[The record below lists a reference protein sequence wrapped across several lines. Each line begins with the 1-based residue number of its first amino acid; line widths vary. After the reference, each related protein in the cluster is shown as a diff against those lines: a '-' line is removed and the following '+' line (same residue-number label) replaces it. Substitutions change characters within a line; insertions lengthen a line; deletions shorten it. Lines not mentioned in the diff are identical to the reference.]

1 MKQRGKRKGKIFVI
15 KQSNQT
21 GCVYAEQGR
30 LEKRER
36 APPPGVDTRIHLDNE
51 DEGWVRGSGL
61 KNIPNWFLLIMKSY
75 IIEKEK
81 ERRKR
86 RRGRDWKKKFIWYLC
101 IFIVLYTKIN
111 LFFILKYNF
120 LKYRSK
126 TKEKKKRLK
135 YIRLNII
142 IPKFKAWM
150 TMESCDKQSA

>member
-61 KNIPNWFLLIMKSY
+61 KNIPN
-75 IIEKEK
+75 
-81 ERRKR
+81 
-86 RRGRDWKKKFIWYLC
+86 
-101 IFIVLYTKIN
+101 
-111 LFFILKYNF
+111 
-120 LKYRSK
+120 
-126 TKEKKKRLK
+126 
-135 YIRLNII
+135 
-142 IPKFKAWM
+142 
-150 TMESCDKQSA
+150 

>member
-1 MKQRGKRKGKIFVI
+1 
-15 KQSNQT
+15 
-21 GCVYAEQGR
+21 
-30 LEKRER
+30 
-36 APPPGVDTRIHLDNE
+36 
-51 DEGWVRGSGL
+51 
-61 KNIPNWFLLIMKSY
+61 LIMKSY

-120 LKYRSK
+120 FKYRSK
-126 TKEKKKRLK
+126 TKNKIKLK